1 MALNLW
7 QCNFFVI
14 WSNFEKVR
22 NFLVLLLQTF
32 QRQHIKILPHSDNCH
47 CINFSLLFGINWCRT
62 VRNFDCFFTQT
73 TLRFISSLKKRE
85 QQLLPIHS
93 KKCHVLNLDGNYYAS
108 SVITLLRGGRRT
120 FKRTDITILTSQYF
134 LPPLLP
140 IKTFLSKGKMEGEN
154 IFVFDAILRLWRSN
168 STSKQWSKNP
178 VTFFRILSMVLK
190 DNQSSS
196 DFDKTFPPEIKIAVS

>member
-62 VRNFDCFFTQT
+62 VRNFDYFFTQT

-108 SVITLLRGGRRT
+108 SVITLLRGEGGLL
-120 FKRTDITILTSQYF
+120 KGQISQF
-134 LPPLLP
+134 WLHNIFFPLCFQSRHFYQRGKWRVR
-140 IKTFLSKGKMEGEN
+140 IFLSLTQFYDFEEAE
-154 IFVFDAILRLWRSN
+154 VLQSN
-168 STSKQWSKNP
+168 DP
-178 VTFFRILSMVLK
+178 RILLLSLEFWVL
-190 DNQSSS
+190 
-196 DFDKTFPPEIKIAVS
+196 